1 MKMKYLIIFLGIV
14 LCLLQPKKSVAQHC
28 ISFDYDVKGNCV
40 ERMFY
45 DGCDKNDDENIAD
58 FVETGHVENISL
70 YPNPTDGFMLLSV
83 MECCD
88 EESSSYGIYDING
101 VLLKTGS
108 VCSKTT
114 LDIGDFLPG
123 TYLVVV
129 VVDGVSYSHTIV
141 KL

>member
-14 LCLLQPKKSVAQHC
+14 LCVLQSKESVAQHC
-28 ISFDYDVKGNCV
+28 ISFDYDIKGNRV
-40 ERMFY
+40 ERVFY
-45 DGCDKNDDENIAD
+45 DGCDKSEDENIANLA
-58 FVETGHVENISL
+58 ETRQFENISL
-70 YPNPTDGFMLLSV
+70 YPNPTNGLMQLSV

-88 EESSSYGIYDING
+88 EENSSYGIYDING

-129 VVDGVSYSHTIV
+129 IVDGVTYSHTII
-141 KL
+141 KF